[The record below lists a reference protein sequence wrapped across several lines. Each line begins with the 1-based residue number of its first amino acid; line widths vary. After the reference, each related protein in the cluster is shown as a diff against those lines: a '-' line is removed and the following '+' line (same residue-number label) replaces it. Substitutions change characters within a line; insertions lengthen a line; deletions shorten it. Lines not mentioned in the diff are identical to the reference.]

1 MPFIGPKPADTVL
14 DSTLIADGSITS
26 AKIADG
32 AIVNADLNNSAA
44 IATSKIT
51 GLAASA
57 TTDTTNAANIASGT
71 IADARISAS
80 SVQQHATSFDDNSII
95 NDLSTLALREATR
108 ENLASYS
115 TNSSFIDVFQDG
127 SGVASNTNA
136 PRNSGEYHATVSTTA
151 ESGGTD
157 RSNDS
162 FSWGYQSSNY
172 TMNNRS
178 VVHNPA
184 SYNYLSQ
191 MTNNYLS
198 GNYKWK
204 FQVDHSTMVNAPAP
218 SSSSANRQFQ
228 YGVCIGTGVS
238 FNQGNSI
245 YGNNKSDMFFLAFD
259 KATTSS
265 SVLFYNGQS
274 LQATVNSL
282 NLTQSGF
289 KFQFVRTLSPN
300 SLKVYGG
307 TGTDPYL
314 TGTLLHTFTGHGS
327 TSSNKVIYSTG
338 YEGNNL
344 GGITIASDIYYKEN
358 ISNFGAETI
367 SATGSIIGNNIT
379 APSSTNKVGGI
390 ITYQDNA
397 GTNALNTDLILK
409 LSADGG
415 SNYSTATLTALP
427 DLSTGVKM
435 AKVNDLSVTAGT
447 SIKYQLDFANQ
458 SSSKNARI
466 TGVSLQY

>member
-1 MPFIGPKPADTVL
+1 MAI
-14 DSTLIADGSITS
+14 I
-26 AKIADG
+26 KIR
-32 AIVNADLNNSAA
+32 NAA
-44 IATSKIT
+44 IDLDAAEIPNIDASKIT
-51 GLAASA
+51 SGSIATARLGNIDLTNLSA
-57 TTDTTNAANIASGT
+57 TNLTSGT
-71 IADARISAS
+71 IPDARVSAS
-80 SVQQHATSFDDNSII
+80 AVSQHATSFDDNAII

-108 ENLASYS
+108 ENLVSYS

-136 PRNSGEYHATVSTTA
+136 PRNSGEYHGTVSVTA

-162 FSWGYQSSNY
+162 FSWGYNGSNI

-178 VVHNPA
+178 VVHNA
-184 SYNYLSQ
+184 NSYNYLTQ

-204 FQVDHSTMVNAPAP
+204 FQVDHSTMVNAPSP
-218 SSSSANRQFQ
+218 TSSSANRQFQ

-238 FNQGNSI
+238 FDESNSI
-245 YGNNKSDMFFLAFD
+245 YGNNKNDMFFLAFD

-314 TGTLLHTFTGHGS
+314 NGTLLHTFTGHGS

-338 YEGNNL
+338 YEGNDL
-344 GGITIASDIYYKEN
+344 GGISIASDIYYKEN
-358 ISNFGAETI
+358 ISSFGSETI
-367 SATGSIIGNNIT
+367 NATGNIIGNNIT

-427 DLSTGVKM
+427 DLSTGIKM

-466 TGVSLQY
+466 RGVSLQY